1 MLGKVL
7 KNVGAAL
14 ASKTSREAALSS
26 LPGAGLNMVMGTLA
40 AGPKAGAAYAAGDFL
55 LNYPAV
61 ALARK
66 IAPGKTIEGV
76 YHPSIIENGVNL
88 GASLASGPLVDYA
101 TQGALYTQP
110 QTTSQ
115 TNQEAQQ
122 LLQRQL
128 INQQQQAQ
136 DLAPGTMYQTAGLTR
151 FQSPIPGITL
161 SDEVLALLAEA
172 S

>member
-1 MLGKVL
+1 M
-7 KNVGAAL
+7 
-14 ASKTSREAALSS
+14 
-26 LPGAGLNMVMGTLA
+26 
-40 AGPKAGAAYAAGDFL
+40 
-55 LNYPAV
+55 
-61 ALARK
+61 
-66 IAPGKTIEGV
+66 
-76 YHPSIIENGVNL
+76 IENGINL
-88 GASLASGPLVDYA
+88 GASLASGPIVDYA
-101 TQGALYTQP
+101 TQGALYAQPQP

-136 DLAPGTMYQTAGLTR
+136 DLAPGTMYQTGGLTR

-172 S
+172 A